1 MKRLLLPMNAK
12 GVNNESRDGDDEILE
27 GRESQ
32 SRGAKMEIDQDDPQR
47 RKPKDNIGEVNN
59 DAKIV

>member
-1 MKRLLLPMNAK
+1 MTAK

-27 GRESQ
+27 ERESQ
-32 SRGAKMEIDQDDPQR
+32 SRGPKMEIDQDDPQR